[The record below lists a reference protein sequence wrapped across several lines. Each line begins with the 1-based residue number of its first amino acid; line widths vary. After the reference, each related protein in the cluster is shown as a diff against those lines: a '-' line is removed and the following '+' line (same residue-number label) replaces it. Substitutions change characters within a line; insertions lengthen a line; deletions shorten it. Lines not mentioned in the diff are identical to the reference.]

1 LKKYTYLIQTHF
13 GIKNNMNKIRF
24 FRGVLL
30 LFLWSSILGN
40 EIWEKEIPPSH
51 YLQSYA
57 LKNQES
63 SSKGRKYLSYGSFLG
78 GIVLG
83 SVHTYTEAQIGAGL
97 ITIGG
102 LIGIIY
108 DLTTDHETI
117 AFKEYKK
124 IKDIQDK
131 NQKEKLSYEALV
143 FLAKKS
149 TELRKANTN
158 SSGNLIGNIAGI
170 IITNKLNEVLLT
182 PEEKLLN
189 NYLDQKSIK

>member
-1 LKKYTYLIQTHF
+1 MKKYTYLIQTHF

-102 LIGIIY
+102 LIGTFLSKKVAMNRFGTPDEIAS
-108 DLTTDHETI
+108 LT
-117 AFKEYKK
+117 AV
-124 IKDIQDK
+124 
-131 NQKEKLSYEALV
+131 LSSP
-143 FLAKKS
+143 LAS
-149 TELRKANTN
+149 FVT
-158 SSGNLIGNIAGI
+158 GNILVADGGQI
-170 IITNKLNEVLLT
+170 
-182 PEEKLLN
+182 
-189 NYLDQKSIK
+189 KS

>member
-1 LKKYTYLIQTHF
+1 
-13 GIKNNMNKIRF
+13 MNKIRF
-24 FRGVLL
+24 FKGVLF

-63 SSKGRKYLSYGSFLG
+63 SSKGLKYLSYGSFVG
-78 GIVLG
+78 GIILG
-83 SVHTYTEAQIGAGL
+83 SVHTYAEAQVGAVL

-108 DLTTDHETI
+108 DLKTDYETI

-149 TELRKANTN
+149 TELRKKHPD
-158 SSGNLIGNIAGI
+158 SSGNLIGVIAATI
-170 IITNKLNEVLLT
+170 LINKLNEVLLT

-189 NYLDQKSIK
+189 NFLDQKSIK

>member
-1 LKKYTYLIQTHF
+1 
-13 GIKNNMNKIRF
+13 MNKIRF
-24 FRGVLL
+24 FRGILF

-40 EIWEKEIPPSH
+40 EIWEKDIPPSH
-51 YLQSYA
+51 YIQSYA
-57 LKNQES
+57 LKNQAS
-63 SSKGRKYLSYGSFLG
+63 SSKGLKYLSYGSFVG
-78 GIVLG
+78 GIILG

-108 DLTTDHETI
+108 DLTTSHETF

-124 IKDIQDK
+124 IKDVQDK

-143 FLAKKS
+143 LLAKKS
-149 TELRKANTN
+149 TELRKTHTD
-158 SSGNLIGNIAGI
+158 SSGNLIQDIAGI
-170 IITNKLNEVLLT
+170 ILINKLNEVLLT